1 MILELRSKYVNTK
14 GVLIQDV
21 KFDSA
26 SAAAS
31 FVAGYS
37 ANGLIAWHVEKHVR
51 LKDVLDRQANLKTE
65 GTVSFHG
72 KRII

>member
-1 MILELRSKYVNTK
+1 MAEFKNTELILNLRSKYVDKN
-14 GVLIQDV
+14 GVLMQDV
-21 KFDSA
+21 EFESA

-51 LKDVLDRQANLKTE
+51 LKDAL
-65 GTVSFHG
+65 G
-72 KRII
+72 K